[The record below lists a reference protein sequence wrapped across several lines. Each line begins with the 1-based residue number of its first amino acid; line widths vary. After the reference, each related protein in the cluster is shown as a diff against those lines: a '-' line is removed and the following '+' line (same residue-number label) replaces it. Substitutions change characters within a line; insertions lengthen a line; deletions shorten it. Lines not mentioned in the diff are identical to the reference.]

1 MKGTNDTVVNPDCS
15 VRTVAEFVELI
26 GKAKKRFMS
35 SKDPNEMPY
44 AAVYRGQKDVGFKLV
59 SSLHRKCLE
68 SLSKIDGAWC
78 KRMEEAIVD
87 EVGRHYPDEFKK
99 LSSYIEQLTW
109 LQHFGFPTRLLDVA
123 GNALVA
129 LYFATESVDSKDTA
143 EKNGEVYVIGV
154 TRWERECT
162 TISADKNLQECSP
175 DLFANPPAAGLH
187 GAIRNNRKSYG
198 PRLITPPFLTERQRR
213 QCGMFYLMSNC
224 IVETDERVSHSKE
237 RYMSGE
243 DSGTL
248 VQEILI
254 DGSAKGRIRQEL
266 EEDFGITRHFLFP
279 ESPTDMVKETMANV
293 EKRLSNPPLT
303 IPYCLKDG

>member
-1 MKGTNDTVVNPDCS
+1 MIGTNDVVVNPDRP
-15 VRTVAEFVELI
+15 VRMVAEFVKWI
-26 GKAKKRFMS
+26 GEAKKRFVP
-35 SKDPNEMPY
+35 SKDSNEIPC
-44 AAVYRGQKDVGFKLV
+44 AAVYRGQKKAGFELV
-59 SSLHRKCLE
+59 SSLHRNCRD
-68 SLSKIDGAWC
+68 SLGKIDGRWC
-78 KRMEEAIVD
+78 KRMEEAIIN

-109 LQHFGFPTRLLDVA
+109 LQHFGFPTRLLDVT

-129 LYFATESVDSKDTA
+129 LYFAAESVGDKDA
-143 EKNGEVYVIGV
+143 KEKNGKVYVIGV

-162 TISADKNLQECSP
+162 AIFADKNLQECSP
-175 DLFANPPAAGLH
+175 DLFANPPAAG
-187 GAIRNNRKSYG
+187 AIRNNRKSYG
-198 PRLITPPFLTERQRR
+198 PRLIMPPFLSERQRR

-224 IVETDERVSHSKE
+224 IDEIDERVARGRGKL
-237 RYMSGE
+237 MSGE